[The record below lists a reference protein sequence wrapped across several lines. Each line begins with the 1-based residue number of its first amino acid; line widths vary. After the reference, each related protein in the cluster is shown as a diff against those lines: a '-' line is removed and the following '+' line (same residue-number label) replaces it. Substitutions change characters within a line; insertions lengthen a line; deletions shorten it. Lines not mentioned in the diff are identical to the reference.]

1 MSHREMVS
9 AGLRVGLGAAV
20 LFATCLL
27 FAPARAQTSAG
38 RPELSL
44 DQALKLAVDR
54 SQLVA
59 ASIARTEA
67 SREMQVSA
75 GQLPDPVLTAGISN
89 VPINGPDQF
98 SIARDFMTQR
108 TIGVA
113 QEFTRGEKRRARAAR
128 YERETEVGQAQ
139 RELTAA
145 QVRRDAAIAWF
156 ERSYEESARSLL
168 LDQAREA
175 ELQIEAADAAYRAG
189 RGSQTDVFAARTQ
202 LEQIRDRVSQTD
214 QQIAAATAQLSRWV
228 GVEAQRPLGERPP
241 TDVVSLQE
249 SVLGGQVD
257 RHPQLAVL
265 AGQEAMAQA
274 DADVARANR
283 WPDLTWQLM
292 YGQRG
297 ASYSNM
303 ISLNVSVPVP
313 WNRSRL
319 QDRALSARLAQREEA
334 QEEREDARRELAA
347 EAQATWEQ
355 WKIDRSR
362 LKRYDESLIPL
373 AEQRTAAALAA
384 YRGAATPLTTVLDAR
399 RSEIE
404 TKVER
409 LNVERDSARRW
420 VQLGYLVPAD
430 GHTSAGV
437 R

>member
-1 MSHREMVS
+1 MSSREMLS
-9 AGLRVGLGAAV
+9 KGLRAGLGAAV
-20 LFATCLL
+20 LFTIGVH
-27 FAPARAQTSAG
+27 FAPARAQTAAG
-38 RPELSL
+38 SSVLSL

-59 ASIARTEA
+59 ASQARTEA

-75 GQLPDPVLTAGISN
+75 GQLPDPVFTAGINN

-108 TIGVA
+108 TIGVT
-113 QEFTRGEKRRARAAR
+113 QEFTRGDKRQARAAR
-128 YERETEVGQAQ
+128 YERQALVGQAQ
-139 RELTAA
+139 RELMVA

-168 LDQAREA
+168 QDQAREA

-228 GVEAQRPLGERPP
+228 GADAQRPLGERPP
-241 TDVVSLQE
+241 TDVIALQE
-249 SVLGGQVD
+249 TVLGQEVD

-265 AGQEAMAQA
+265 AGQEAVAQA
-274 DADVARANR
+274 DADVAHANR
-283 WPDLTWQLM
+283 WPDWSWQLM

-313 WNRSRL
+313 WNRSHL
-319 QDRALSARLAQREEA
+319 EDRELSARLAQREEVR
-334 QEEREDARRELAA
+334 EEREDARRELLA
-347 EAQATWEQ
+347 EAQAAWGQ
-355 WKIDRSR
+355 WKIDRLR

-373 AEQRTAAALAA
+373 AEQRTAVALAA
-384 YRGAATPLTTVLDAR
+384 YRGVAAPLTTVLEAR

-404 TKVER
+404 TKLER
-409 LNVERDSARRW
+409 LNVELSAARLW
-420 VQLGYLVPAD
+420 VQLDYLVPANR
-430 GHTSAGV
+430 HPLAAAN
-437 R
+437 